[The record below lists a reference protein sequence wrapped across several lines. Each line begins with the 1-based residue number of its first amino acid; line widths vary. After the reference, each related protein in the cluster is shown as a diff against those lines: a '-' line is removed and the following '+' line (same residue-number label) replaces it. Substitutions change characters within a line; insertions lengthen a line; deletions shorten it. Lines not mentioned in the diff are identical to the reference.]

1 MEQIREAAAAVLGN
15 RVEAIRER
23 TLAKYNGGEDSE
35 TEFSLS
41 EARVLMHEF
50 GLTIY
55 ASKTP
60 DVLYRSAGDE
70 ATVDMLSP
78 LEGFVKDVDLM
89 ELGPRSYFKVFHRTG
104 FDFGWALK
112 AAKNGHLLTRS
123 GWNGKGMFVFI
134 RPADV
139 LAEKF
144 LVDNVKSLPAEL
156 KRYYKENPVAKLQ
169 SGDVYFKA
177 YFCMKAADGSIVN
190 GWLASQTDML
200 AEDWML
206 FTW

>member
-1 MEQIREAAAAVLGN
+1 MELIKEAASSLIGN
-15 RVEAIRER
+15 RITEIRER
-23 TLAKYNGGEDSE
+23 TLDKYAGGENPD

-50 GLTIY
+50 GLTVY

-60 DVLYRSAGDE
+60 EVLYRSGAE
-70 ATVDMLSP
+70 ETVDMISP
-78 LEGFVKDVDLM
+78 TEGYVKDVDLM
-89 ELGPRSYFKVFHRTG
+89 NLGPRSYFKVFHRRG

-112 AAKNGHLLTRS
+112 AAKSGALITRQ

-134 RPADV
+134 RPSDV
-139 LAEKF
+139 LPEKF
-144 LVDNVKSLPAEL
+144 VIETVKSLPAEL
-156 KRYYKENPVAKLQ
+156 KRYYKENPISDLNT
-169 SGDVYFKA
+169 GDVYFKS
-177 YFCMKAADGSIVN
+177 YFCMKAADGTIVN

-200 AEDWML
+200 AEDWTI